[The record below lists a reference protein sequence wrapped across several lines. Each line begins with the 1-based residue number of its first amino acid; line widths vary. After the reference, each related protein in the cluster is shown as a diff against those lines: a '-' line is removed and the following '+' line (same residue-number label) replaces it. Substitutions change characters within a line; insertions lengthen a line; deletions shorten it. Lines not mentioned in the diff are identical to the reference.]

1 MHGAPPWWPL
11 TEDRRMSAPEQGTWV
26 GQLSMALLF
35 QGSKSEGLYPVL
47 DTDDGRRFRVH
58 IKGNL
63 ASDAEA
69 LSALINQRVCLQ
81 GEADD
86 LRGHWRLLLDPEL
99 PGEVLAT
106 EVSPELPY
114 ATPKEDTP

>member
-1 MHGAPPWWPL
+1 
-11 TEDRRMSAPEQGTWV
+11 
-26 GQLSMALLF
+26 MALLF

-58 IKGNL
+58 IQGNL

-69 LSALINQRVCLQ
+69 LSALINQRVCLH
-81 GEADD
+81 GAADD
-86 LRGHWRLLLDPEL
+86 LRGHWRLLLDPKL

-106 EVSPELPY
+106 EVSPELPC